1 MSKEENKALMRR
13 YYEDFFNNGNSAIG
27 EELLSPNI
35 DHVAHGAPPGTPP
48 GPEGAIE
55 AIGRYRAGFPDLR
68 VTIEDIVA
76 EGDKVACRVT
86 FRGTHK
92 GEFQG
97 IAPTNKQVTVTA
109 ISINRIDGDKIVER
123 SVLLDRMS
131 LMQQLGAVP
140 KPGQAK

>member
-13 YYEDFFNNGNSAIG
+13 YYDVLNNGNTAMAY
-27 EELLSPNI
+27 ELLSPNI

-48 GPEGAIE
+48 GPEGAIQ
-55 AIGRYRAGFPDLR
+55 ALGAFRTGFPDLR

-123 SVLLDRMS
+123 SVLLDRNS